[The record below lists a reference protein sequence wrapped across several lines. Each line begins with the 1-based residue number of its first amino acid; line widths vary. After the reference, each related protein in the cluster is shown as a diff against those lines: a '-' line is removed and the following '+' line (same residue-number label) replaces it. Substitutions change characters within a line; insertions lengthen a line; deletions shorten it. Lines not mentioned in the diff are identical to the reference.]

1 MVGPPHDEEDEQ
13 AGGQGAIA
21 WNYPKIC
28 PRLASPASA
37 ARMGALTLG
46 IIVPAGPATR
56 ANVCPPCARS
66 AEPANQDADRRTAA
80 DLAEAAQA
88 LGLACEVVTVPVSSS
103 DSSFDPAPVA
113 QLIGRR
119 LAGVDLAIV
128 CAHAELGGSGLV
140 HAAARACGLPVL
152 GPQAPTIE
160 LAFDKLRARARL
172 VEHNV
177 PVPRTVGLGLDT
189 PDMLERLGWPC
200 VIKPRRGA
208 AGRGVRRLTC
218 PADLASV
225 VVREDQLVEREVIG
239 RELSVVLLDGVVL
252 GIAEIVRGDWA
263 DPTATVICPP
273 DLDRIA
279 RSGLEQVA
287 RRAASALQLHDGP
300 VRVDLLWSARD
311 NEVVLEVEPLPPLHR
326 AGLVARVARAAGMA
340 YPRLCAQLLAGP
352 RLSKLVRSHGRVT
365 AAPTLHPL
373 SP

>member
-1 MVGPPHDEEDEQ
+1 
-13 AGGQGAIA
+13 
-21 WNYPKIC
+21 
-28 PRLASPASA
+28 
-37 ARMGALTLG
+37 MGALTLG
-46 IIVPAGPATR
+46 IIVPAGPAAR
-56 ANVCPPCARS
+56 VGAYPSCARS
-66 AEPANQDADRRTAA
+66 AESGQHDADRRSAT

-88 LGLACEVVTVPVSSS
+88 LGLACEVVVIPASSS
-103 DSSFDPAPVA
+103 DSSLDPAPVA
-113 QLIGRR
+113 QMLGRR

-172 VEHNV
+172 SEHNV
-177 PVPRTVGLGLDT
+177 PVPRTIALEPGHGGSGSGQARAETRPGLDAVG
-189 PDMLERLGWPC
+189 LERLGWPC

-208 AGRGVRRLTC
+208 GGRGVRRLTGLDGLSALSGVA
-218 PADLASV
+218 P
-225 VVREDQLVEREVIG
+225 EDQLLEREVLG

-252 GIAEIVRGDWA
+252 GIAEIVRGGHESWGAGSSHDSSESSM
-263 DPTATVICPP
+263 VICPP

-279 RSGLEQVA
+279 RAGLEQVA
-287 RRAASALQLHDGP
+287 RRAASALQLTCGP
-300 VRVDLLWSARD
+300 IRVDLLWSARD

-326 AGLVARVARAAGMA
+326 AGLVARVARAAGMT

-365 AAPTLHPL
+365 SAATLHPFA
-373 SP
+373 P

>member
-1 MVGPPHDEEDEQ
+1 
-13 AGGQGAIA
+13 
-21 WNYPKIC
+21 
-28 PRLASPASA
+28 
-37 ARMGALTLG
+37 MGALTLG

-56 ANVCPPCARS
+56 VDVCSPCARS
-66 AEPANQDADRRTAA
+66 AEPGNQDADHRSAA

-88 LGLACEVVTVPVSSS
+88 LGLTCEVVVVPVSSS
-103 DSSFDPAPVA
+103 DSSLDPAPVA
-113 QLIGRR
+113 QLLGRR

-128 CAHAELGGSGLV
+128 CAHGELGGSGLV
-140 HAAARACGLPVL
+140 HAAARACGVPVL

-172 VEHNV
+172 SEHNV
-177 PVPRTVGLGLDT
+177 PVPRTVALGLGLDT
-189 PDMLERLGWPC
+189 EDGLGRLGWPC

-208 AGRGVRRLTC
+208 AGRGVRRLTG
-218 PADLASV
+218 PADLSSLIAQ
-225 VVREDQLVEREVIG
+225 EDQLVEREVIG

-252 GIAEIVRGDWA
+252 GIAEIIRGDWA
-263 DPTATVICPP
+263 DPSTTVICPP

-326 AGLVARVARAAGMA
+326 AGLVARVARAAGMT

-365 AAPTLHPL
+365 AAPTLHPIA
-373 SP
+373 P

>member
-1 MVGPPHDEEDEQ
+1 
-13 AGGQGAIA
+13 
-21 WNYPKIC
+21 
-28 PRLASPASA
+28 
-37 ARMGALTLG
+37 MGALTLG
-46 IIVPAGPATR
+46 IIVPAIPTARADARPA
-56 ANVCPPCARS
+56 CARS
-66 AEPANQDADRRTAA
+66 AESGQHDADRRSAA

-88 LGLACEVVTVPVSSS
+88 LGVACEVVAVPASSN

-113 QLIGRR
+113 QMLGRR

-172 VEHNV
+172 SEHNV
-177 PVPRTVGLGLDT
+177 PVPRTVALGLGLDA
-189 PDMLERLGWPC
+189 DGLERLGWPC

-208 AGRGVRRLTC
+208 AGRGVRRLTG
-218 PADLASV
+218 PQDLSFMGAQ
-225 VVREDQLVEREVIG
+225 EDQLIEREVVG

-252 GIAEIVRGDWA
+252 GIAEIVRGGWA
-263 DPTATVICPP
+263 SESFTVICPP
-273 DLDRIA
+273 ELDRIA

-287 RRAASALQLHDGP
+287 RRSASALQLHYGP

-326 AGLVARVARAAGMA
+326 AGLVARVARAAGMT

-352 RLSKLVRSHGRVT
+352 RLSKLVRSHGRT
-365 AAPTLHPL
+365 TIAPATLHPHPL
-373 SP
+373 P